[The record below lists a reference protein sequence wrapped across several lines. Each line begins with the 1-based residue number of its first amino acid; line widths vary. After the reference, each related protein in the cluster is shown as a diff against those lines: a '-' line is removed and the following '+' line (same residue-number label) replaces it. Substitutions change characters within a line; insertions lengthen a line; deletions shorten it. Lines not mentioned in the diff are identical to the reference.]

1 MENNNLQSKIKLSID
16 VGLITLALAVII
28 GAVIIGQAVINFKEA
43 GFALSVT
50 GSAKKTV
57 KSDQVIWNLQ
67 ISRMTQ
73 LANVKNAYKQIDV
86 DRQIVMDFLKANE
99 IASENI
105 NVQPATMEQ
114 QWDGP
119 QVSNPQEKIYSV
131 KQMITITS
139 GDVEKVTKVAN
150 AVQPMIEKGVLLSNL
165 GLQYNYTNLADERV
179 TMLAE
184 AMKDARERATV
195 IASSDGQE
203 VGKFIDASSG
213 VVQVLAKGSVDVS
226 DYGSL
231 DTSAIE
237 KDIMVTVKTSF
248 RLK

>member
-1 MENNNLQSKIKLSID
+1 MDTINSPKIKLSANI
-16 VGLITLALAVII
+16 GLTLMAVAILAGAFII
-28 GAVIIGQAVINFKEA
+28 SQTAIKYKEA
-43 GFALSVT
+43 GYTLSVT

-67 ISRMTQ
+67 FSRMTK
-73 LANVKNAYKQIDV
+73 LSDVKNAYKQIDA
-86 DRQIVMDFLKANE
+86 DRQIVLDFLKTN
-99 IASENI
+99 NI
-105 NVQPATMEQ
+105 SQDNVVLQPATMEQ

-119 QVSNPQEKIYSV
+119 QVNNPQEKLYAV

-139 GDVEKVTKVAN
+139 ADVDGVTRVAN
-150 AVQPMIEKGVLLSNL
+150 AVQPIIEKGVLLSNL
-165 GLQYNYTNLADERV
+165 GLQYNYTKLSDERV
-179 TMLAE
+179 DMLAE
-184 AMKDARERATV
+184 AMKDARERAKS
-195 IASSDGQE
+195 IAASDNQE
-203 VGKFIDASSG
+203 VGKFVEASSG

-237 KDIMVTVKTSF
+237 KDIMVTMRASF

>member
-1 MENNNLQSKIKLSID
+1 MENINTPKIKLSANL
-16 VGLITLALAVII
+16 GLSLMALAII
-28 GAVIIGQAVINFKEA
+28 AGAFIVGQSAIKFKEA
-43 GFALSVT
+43 SYTLSVT

-67 ISRMTQ
+67 LSRFTK
-73 LANVKNAYKQIDV
+73 LAEVKTAYKQIDT
-86 DRQIVMDFLKANE
+86 DRQVVLDFLKTNNVAQ
-99 IASENI
+99 ENI
-105 NVQPATMEQ
+105 VVQPATMEQ

-119 QVSNPQEKIYSV
+119 QVNNPQEKLYAV

-139 GDVEKVTKVAN
+139 ADVDGVTKVAN
-150 AVQPMIEKGVLLSNL
+150 AVQPIIEKGVLLSNL
-165 GLQYNYTNLADERV
+165 GLQYNYTKLSNERV
-179 TMLAE
+179 EMLAE
-184 AMKDARERATV
+184 AMKDARERAQS
-195 IASSDGQE
+195 IAASDNQE
-203 VGKFIDASSG
+203 VGKFVEASSG

-237 KDIMVTVKTSF
+237 KDIMVTMRATF